1 MFLPISDSPNP
12 RTTAYA
18 TWALIAVNV
27 AVYLL
32 VSLPLG
38 FQPADTAD
46 PAFAEYLELL
56 SQLASSRQELV
67 QAANQLS
74 AYDLFVFKHGFRP
87 GAPSLADLLLSMFL
101 HGGLL
106 HLAGNMLFL
115 WIYGDNVEH
124 RLGPARFV
132 LWYLVTGTAATLFHA
147 VFFLSS
153 DIPLVGASGAIS
165 GVLGFY
171 FIWFPKNTVRMLFFL
186 PPFLWHVF
194 EIPARI
200 VLLIYLVIDNV
211 LPFIFAGAGGVA
223 HGAHIGGFIAGA
235 GAAWLMARRAAAP
248 PPRDLPP
255 AGARRVS
262 RGTVRDALADGRVA
276 EAAAEYFELP
286 SQAARDALSPAEATA
301 LAGSLRQA
309 GHSRAALAL
318 LQRAIQLAPRGAP
331 AAELY
336 AAAGV
341 ILLDDLGDAPA
352 AYPVLVTALQL
363 GPRPETAAVIRRALL
378 DIESQQPTHPGR
390 WRR

>member
-12 RTTAYA
+12 RTAAVA

-46 PAFAEYLELL
+46 PAFTEYLDLL
-56 SQLASSRQELV
+56 AQLAGSRQELI
-67 QAANQLS
+67 QAVNQLS

-124 RLGPARFV
+124 RLGPVRFV
-132 LWYLVTGTAATLFHA
+132 LWYLATGAAATLFHA
-147 VFFLSS
+147 AFFLGS

-171 FIWFPKNTVRMLFFL
+171 FVWFPRNTVRMLFFL
-186 PPFLWHVF
+186 PPSFWHVF
-194 EIPARI
+194 EVPARI
-200 VLLIYLVIDNV
+200 VLGIYLILDNV
-211 LPFIFAGAGGVA
+211 LPFVFAGAGGVA

-235 GAAWLMARRAAAP
+235 VAAWVMSRRAVAA

-255 AGARRVS
+255 PEVTRPGGNA
-262 RGTVRDALADGRVA
+262 VRDALAHGRIA
-276 EAAAEYFELP
+276 EATSEYFELP
-286 SQAARDALSPAEATA
+286 AAAARDALSAAEATM
-301 LAGSLRQA
+301 LAGRLREA
-309 GHSRAALAL
+309 GHASAALAL
-318 LQRAIQLAPRGAP
+318 LQRAIQVAPRGAGT
-331 AAELY
+331 AELL

-352 AYPVLVTALQL
+352 AYQYLVGALRL
-363 GPRPETAAVIRRALL
+363 GPRPETATTVRRALA
-378 DIESQQPTHPGR
+378 DIEAGQRMHPGR
-390 WRR
+390 RR

>member
-1 MFLPISDSPNP
+1 
-12 RTTAYA
+12 
-18 TWALIAVNV
+18 
-27 AVYLL
+27 
-32 VSLPLG
+32 
-38 FQPADTAD
+38 
-46 PAFAEYLELL
+46 
-56 SQLASSRQELV
+56 
-67 QAANQLS
+67 
-74 AYDLFVFKHGFRP
+74 VFKHGFRP

-132 LWYLVTGTAATLFHA
+132 LWYLATGAAATLFHA

-235 GAAWLMARRAAAP
+235 GAAWVMARRAAAA

-255 AGARRVS
+255 TEAKKVS
-262 RGTVRDALADGRVA
+262 RGSVRDALADGRVA

-286 SQAARDALSPAEATA
+286 ARAAREALSPVEATA
-301 LAGSLRQA
+301 LAGSLREA

-318 LQRAIQLAPRGAP
+318 LQRAIQLAPRGEAT
-331 AAELY
+331 AELY

-352 AYPVLVTALQL
+352 AYQVLVQALQL

-378 DIESQQPTHPGR
+378 DIESEQPTHPGR

>member
-12 RTTAYA
+12 RTAAVA

-56 SQLASSRQELV
+56 AQLAGSRQELI
-67 QAANQLS
+67 QAVDQMS

-124 RLGPARFV
+124 RLGPVRFV
-132 LWYLVTGTAATLFHA
+132 VWYLATGVAATLFHA
-147 VFFLSS
+147 AFFLGS
-153 DIPLVGASGAIS
+153 DVPLVGASGAIS
-165 GVLGFY
+165 GILGFY
-171 FIWFPKNTVRMLFFL
+171 FVWFPRNTVRVLFFL
-186 PPFLWHVF
+186 PPIFWHVF
-194 EIPARI
+194 EVPARI
-200 VLLIYLVIDNV
+200 VLGIFLVIDNL
-211 LPFIFAGAGGVA
+211 LPFVFAGAGGVA

-235 GAAWLMARRAAAP
+235 AAAWVINRRAVAA

-255 AGARRVS
+255 PEVTRPGDGA
-262 RGTVRDALADGRVA
+262 VRDALAHGRIA
-276 EAAAEYFELP
+276 EAASEYFELP
-286 SQAARDALSPAEATA
+286 VAAAREALSAAEATM
-301 LAGSLRQA
+301 LAGRLREA
-309 GHSRAALAL
+309 GHTSAALAV
-318 LQRAIQLAPRGAP
+318 LQRAIQIAPRSAGT
-331 AAELY
+331 AELF

-341 ILLDDLGDAPA
+341 ILLDDLGDAPS
-352 AYPVLVTALQL
+352 AYQYLVGALRL
-363 GPRPETAAVIRRALL
+363 GPRPETAAAVRRALA
-378 DIESQQPTHPGR
+378 DIEAAQRMHPGR
-390 WRR
+390 RR